1 MSMIEVRLLELA
13 IKGDRL
19 DEINAEAALAA
30 QARWQG
36 RWQWL
41 HLCLRRLAGRP
52 ASQVTSV
59 HRTAHKSNPPLKPVV

>member
-19 DEINAEAALAA
+19 DEINAEEALAA

-36 RWQWL
+36 RWQRLRSW
-41 HLCLRRLAGRP
+41 LRRPARRP
-52 ASQVTSV
+52 GSNQHPYTTS
-59 HRTAHKSNPPLKPVV
+59 RINPARR